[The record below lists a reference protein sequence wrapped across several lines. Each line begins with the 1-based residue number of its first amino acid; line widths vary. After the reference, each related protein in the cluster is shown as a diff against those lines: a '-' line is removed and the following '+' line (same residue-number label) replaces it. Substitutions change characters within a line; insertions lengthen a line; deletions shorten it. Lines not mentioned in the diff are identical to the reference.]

1 MEIDARIFASI
12 DATISMEEKWRMR
25 RVAFVTGVV
34 AGGSGGGGGACCGG
48 VRSSTFTRTLVAHLS
63 LQT

>member
-34 AGGSGGGGGACCGG
+34 AGGRAEAAGLLWGGGEE
-48 VRSSTFTRTLVAHLS
+48 
-63 LQT
+63 